1 MDAETETEEM
11 RPPKLLLATPEGV
24 VIEHPTL
31 LAPVRSGDDFLA
43 PSEAPVPLPPCGKLA
58 HLPGYRPVGLSPVTG
73 RTVRLDTF
81 RLDGKTFVPDAVAA
95 LLPPGWTRTFIPA
108 AVKAPGTPQLPQWAY
123 TAAGWGERGPVAFC
137 LRTDERD
144 HWDPRRFSTP
154 DLEAKVEALL
164 KALPKNG
171 VVRHLTHCAL
181 VERCFTAQNIFY
193 CRDEGGLPSSN
204 TCNARCLGCISE
216 RRPGGPPSSMS
227 RLDDLP
233 SAEDLA
239 ELGAW
244 HLSRAEGRVM
254 VSFGQGCEGE
264 PLTRAPAL
272 ALAVRQMRAA
282 TGRGSI
288 NINTNGSLTQGLRSL
303 IAAGLDAVRFSMN
316 AAGGGLYDAYYSPRG
331 YTFEDVRRSM
341 AAAREAGLYIAVNLL
356 MMPGVSDR
364 LGEVERLCDLI
375 TEFHV
380 DQLQTRSLC
389 IDPEQYLAR
398 VRGRDAGGEA
408 MGVRAMLEALQCEA
422 PWLRIGNFAR
432 GLDERAPREPGP
444 PSAE

>member
-1 MDAETETEEM
+1 MDATKKEIV
-11 RPPKLLLATPEGV
+11 PPKLLLATPEGV
-24 VIEHPTL
+24 VIEHPRF
-31 LAPVRSGDDFLA
+31 LAPVRSGDDFLL
-43 PSEAPVPLPPCGKLA
+43 PTEEPVPLPPCGKLT
-58 HLPGYRPVGLSPVTG
+58 HLPGYRPVGLNPESGEP
-73 RTVRLDTF
+73 VRLDTF
-81 RLDGKTFVPDAVAA
+81 RLDGRTFVPHAVAA

-108 AVKAPGTPQLPQWAY
+108 ALKIPGTPQLPQWAY
-123 TAAGWGERGPVAFC
+123 TAAGWGEHGPVAFC

-154 DLEAKVEALL
+154 DLKERVDALV
-164 KALPKNG
+164 KALPRNG
-171 VVRHLTHCAL
+171 VVRHLMHCAL

-233 SAEDLA
+233 TVEDLT

-244 HLSRAEGRVM
+244 HLSRAEGRAM

-272 ALAVRQMRAA
+272 AEAVRRMREA
-282 TGRGSI
+282 TDRGSI
-288 NINTNGSLTQGLRSL
+288 NINTNGSLTRGLKLL
-303 IAAGLDAVRFSMN
+303 IDAGLDAVRFSMN
-316 AAGGGLYDAYYSPRG
+316 AAGGGLYDAYYSPQG

-341 AAAREAGLYIAVNLL
+341 AAARDAGLYIAVNLL
-356 MMPGVSDR
+356 MMPGVNDR
-364 LGEVERLCDLI
+364 LGEVERLAALV

-380 DQLQTRSLC
+380 DQIQTRSLC

-408 MGVRAMLEALQCEA
+408 MGVRAMLDALKAEA

-432 GLDERAPREPGP
+432 GIGEREP
-444 PSAE
+444 PSAEETSAAE